1 MRLAPALAL
10 LLALAAP
17 VAGGAAP
24 SAVLASTAGTYDFT
38 VGTLRLTAIND
49 GETERPNDGKTFSP
63 VEGVTRVLAT
73 AALPTDKL
81 KLSFGALLVHDGKR
95 TVLIDSGTGPSMSP
109 PGRLR
114 VDLVEKGIAP
124 ASITDIVIS
133 HPHFD
138 HIGGLLTGDGKPAFP
153 NARVHI
159 WPQAWEELRAHSTP
173 AMVAAIEPHLAL
185 IPADGRL
192 TPHLRALAIPGHTPG
207 HIGVEIASGR
217 AKLLYVGDAMHHYV
231 ASVAAPDLDMAYDAD
246 GAIAKASR
254 KALLAR
260 AADQH
265 LLLYVPHFPF
275 PGLGHVVRD
284 GASYAWVPVAR

>member
-1 MRLAPALAL
+1 MRLALAL
-10 LLALAAP
+10 LLTLASP
-17 VAGGAAP
+17 LVAGAAP
-24 SAVLASTAGTYDFT
+24 HAVAASPAGSYDFT
-38 VGTLRLTAIND
+38 VGTLKLTAIND
-49 GETERPNDGKTFSP
+49 GETERPNDGKTLSP
-63 VEGVTRVLAT
+63 VDGVTKVLAT
-73 AALPTDKL
+73 ASLPTDKL
-81 KLSFGALLVHDGKR
+81 KLSFGALLVRDGDR
-95 TVLIDSGTGPSMSP
+95 SVLIDTGIGPSATP

-138 HIGGLLTGDGKPAFP
+138 HVGGLLTGDGKPAFP

-159 WPQAWEELRAHSTP
+159 WPAAWENLRAHSTP
-173 AMVAAIEPHLAL
+173 AMIAAIEPHLAL
-185 IPADGRL
+185 IPIDGRL
-192 TPHLRALAIPGHTPG
+192 TPHLRAVAIPGHTPG
-207 HIGVEIASGR
+207 HTGVEIASGG

-231 ASVAAPDLDMAYDAD
+231 ASVAAPDLDMAYDED
-246 GAIAKASR
+246 GPTAKASR

-275 PGLGHVVRD
+275 PGLGHVVHD
-284 GASYAWVPVAR
+284 GATYAWEPVAR